1 MKRLLSVLVLAA
13 LVVGPV
19 SAFAQQEPQL
29 KVFTSPDGKLT
40 LSYPADWVAG
50 DAGGDVPLPNAVLA
64 SSEDAL
70 NRSNNGA
77 DLVSGDIV
85 IDVLVF
91 PTEYLPLTDVQLP
104 GQPQVTDYAKAF
116 ADLFVGPGTPSVGEG
131 TPTPEGPQVGEPQE
145 ITLTENIPAGYVEVS
160 DSTAQGAFIVHEL
173 SDSLLAITFV
183 ATFPGEFNQDV
194 AKIAQDVAASVDYGG
209 TVEDVVAPL
218 MAGEETTG
226 ATPEATTAAPSEAT
240 PTPSSAT
247 GAALNGEQLVNERC
261 TTCHTLTRVTRAMA
275 AGTSRTRW
283 EQIVDQ
289 MISYGAQLNSDE
301 RTAVID
307 YLSGQSGATPTP
319 TPAPAATPTAASAST
334 GATLNGAQL
343 VSERCTVCHS
353 IDRINNKIASGAD
366 RAAWEQTVDR
376 MISHG
381 AKLNADERQAV
392 IDYLVAQSSK

>member
-1 MKRLLSVLVLAA
+1 MKRLLSLLVLAA

-19 SAFAQQEPQL
+19 SAFAQEEPQM
-29 KVFTSPDGKLT
+29 KVFTSQDGKLT

-50 DAGGDVPLPNAVLA
+50 DGGEDVPLPNAVLA

-70 NRSNNGA
+70 NRANNGENPI
-77 DLVSGDIV
+77 SGDV
-85 IDVLVF
+85 MIDVLVF
-91 PTEYLPLTDVQLP
+91 PTDYLALTGVQLP
-104 GQPQVTDYAKAF
+104 EQPQATDYARAF
-116 ADLFVGPGTPSVGEG
+116 ASLFVGPETPSVGEG

-145 ITLTENIPAGYVEVS
+145 ITLAENIPAGYVEVS
-160 DSTAQGAFIVHEL
+160 DSTGEGAFIVHEL
-173 SDSLLAITFV
+173 SDGLLAITFV
-183 ATFPGEFNQDV
+183 ATFPGEFNQDL
-194 AKIAQDVAASVDYGG
+194 AKIAEDVAASVDYGG

-226 ATPEATTAAPSEAT
+226 ATPEAV
-240 PTPSSAT
+240 PTQAGPT
-247 GAALNGEQLVNERC
+247 GAALSGEELVNERC
-261 TTCHTLTRVTRAMA
+261 TTCHSLSRVTRAMSS
-275 AGTSRTRW
+275 GMSRTQW
-283 EQIVDQ
+283 EQLVDQ
-289 MISYGAQLNSDE
+289 MIAYGAQLSADE

-307 YLSGQSGATPTP
+307 YLSGSGATPTP
-319 TPAPAATPTAASAST
+319 APTPTTASAST
-334 GATLNGAQL
+334 GAALDGAQL

-392 IDYLVAQSSK
+392 LDYLVAQSGH